1 MLIHNFW
8 ETVLGSKVKIKILRV
23 LSTYPIKRFTVRELA
38 RLAQSSHTPVLK
50 SLPDLQEMNLIRME
64 KHGTANLIT
73 LNPKSKLV
81 LHLKNLFATETSF
94 KDELKKKIAK
104 IVPKSEMIVLFGSVA
119 RGNEKMNSDIDV
131 LIISNN
137 KKKIEYYINEARKK
151 ITEEFGNLISPMI
164 LTEKE
169 FKAKQNQ
176 PFAKDLIKSYE
187 IISGKDLIKR

>member
-104 IVPKSEMIVLFGSVA
+104 IVPKAEMIVLFGSVA
-119 RGNEKMNSDIDV
+119 RGNEIGRAHV
-131 LIISNN
+131 
-137 KKKIEYYINEARKK
+137 
-151 ITEEFGNLISPMI
+151 
-164 LTEKE
+164 
-169 FKAKQNQ
+169 
-176 PFAKDLIKSYE
+176 
-187 IISGKDLIKR
+187 